1 VPRPA
6 SDVVVRAARDD
17 ELVAVG
23 ELTVAGYEADDS
35 LRLPDGSYDTVYA
48 DWLRDTTSR
57 ARDAVLLVAADGDAL
72 LGTVT
77 WCPHG
82 SPTAQLAHAPHQGEI
97 RSLSVAPTARRHG
110 IGRALVTACLRHAHD
125 AGLTE
130 VVLSSRDQLVPAH
143 GLYASLGFV
152 RRPDLDRE
160 PVPGV
165 LLWGFSL
172 RL

>member
-1 VPRPA
+1 
-6 SDVVVRAARDD
+6 
-17 ELVAVG
+17 
-23 ELTVAGYEADDS
+23 
-35 LRLPDGSYDTVYA
+35 
-48 DWLRDTTSR
+48 
-57 ARDAVLLVAADGDAL
+57 L

-82 SPTAQLAHAPHQGEI
+82 SPTAQLAHSPHQGEI
-97 RSLSVAPTARRHG
+97 RSLSVAPTARRQG
-110 IGRALVTACLRHAHD
+110 IGRTLVTACLRHAHD